1 LCRTIPLGVLAFLTE
16 PWTPDI
22 RPPGFPV
29 ILAVLAI
36 GGTAITF
43 ALWIGVLRQR
53 PLNAANAFT
62 MLTPVLGFAISV
74 AFPSGQLTLLAVLDR
89 ALTPGGIA
97 LAAQGNEGA
106 NARRRPLIWQASPP
120 FFGFDAAVPAIPAW
134 RIKPWDW
141 SRRSGPCC
149 PAM

>member
-1 LCRTIPLGVLAFLTE
+1 MCRTIPLGVLAFLTE

-62 MLTPVLGFAISV
+62 MQAPVLGFAISV
-74 AFPSGQLTLLAVLDR
+74 AFPCGQLTLLAVLDR
-89 ALTPGGIA
+89 ALTLGGIA
-97 LAAQGNEGA
+97 LAAQGSKRA
-106 NARRRPLIWQASPP
+106 NARNRP
-120 FFGFDAAVPAIPAW
+120 
-134 RIKPWDW
+134 
-141 SRRSGPCC
+141 
-149 PAM
+149 